1 MTIMVNGIIEKG
13 SIRLPDNL
21 PLPDGTR
28 VIVRIDPERL
38 TEEKRQVI
46 DELSGA
52 WSDDPSIVD
61 VFKEIEEQ
69 RHGYLGRQ
77 VNFS

>member
-1 MTIMVNGIIEKG
+1 MTIMVNGIVEKG

-61 VFKEIEEQ
+61 VFQEIEEQ

>member
-61 VFKEIEEQ
+61 VFQEIEEQ

>member
-61 VFKEIEEQ
+61 VFQEIEEQ
-69 RHGYLGRQ
+69 RHSYLGRQ